1 MTSILA
7 HVEEVPAVEPASDYI
22 GNPMYGVIAEHAP
35 ALVAVLVVGLFA
47 FVVARSA
54 RRDESRFAAVDA
66 RYRAL
71 TPVLRLLFWLLA
83 VAAVVH
89 AGLVFGHEPGFY
101 TVAYAT
107 GAAAEC
113 WVALR
118 LLNGSPWRGRTAI
131 VLIGSLLAFSVS
143 NFSGEPPDEVG
154 IATKLVE
161 IAALWIVVTA
171 PFERRWRRA
180 AGSGAMLVLS
190 LVVFIGTWAGAFSG
204 VEENHHV
211 GEASQPGTLIPAGE
225 DRPPTL
231 HEIEDADELYE
242 AVVAAVAKYE
252 DPAVAATDGYA
263 VDGMYGRDF
272 HAANEAYKRDG
283 RIFDPERPENLIYAV
298 TEDGPV
304 LTGVMFEMEGLGK
317 AGPGVGGPLTVW
329 HAHEEVCFSLTPPS
343 LAGLTSPF
351 GVCPLGSLTIPVTN
365 EMIHVWTL
373 PGAPDRFGHLDDEWL
388 DDYLERDR
396 RDQPPGE
403 SSARGSE

>member
-35 ALVAVLVVGLFA
+35 ALVAVLVLDLFA

-190 LVVFIGTWAGAFSG
+190 LVVFIGAWAGAFSG
-204 VEENHHV
+204 VEENYHV

-263 VDGMYGRDF
+263 VDGMYRETPRQRGRHRRAHRGQGDG
-272 HAANEAYKRDG
+272 AGARRGGG
-283 RIFDPERPENLIYAV
+283 RIKHRAGSRRRV
-298 TEDGPV
+298 
-304 LTGVMFEMEGLGK
+304 GLF
-317 AGPGVGGPLTVW
+317 V
-329 HAHEEVCFSLTPPS
+329 
-343 LAGLTSPF
+343 LAGGHIRAEGCS
-351 GVCPLGSLTIPVTN
+351 GDV
-365 EMIHVWTL
+365 
-373 PGAPDRFGHLDDEWL
+373 GHLRAWRRRGERAPG
-388 DDYLERDR
+388 LEEEPLA
-396 RDQPPGE
+396 DQAPPQHRLFG
-403 SSARGSE
+403 